1 MWLPVSRRRFTLGYA
16 LVAVGVGAGLL
27 YLDAAGVFIYFG
39 YVPAALLVLGV
50 VLGGVFVAGK
60 VDRLSRVDALAFG
73 VATLG
78 LVVVALASPFLPTS
92 QRKAFYLAARS
103 VKAGM
108 SWEEAQHRMAGYP
121 TFEKH
126 VGSVTFLQKSSPDT
140 VDAAVIRLTSDG
152 EQVAAVEYSAD

>member
-1 MWLPVSRRRFTLGYA
+1 MTRQRFTLGYA
-16 LVAVGVGAGLL
+16 LVAVAVGAGLL

-50 VLGGVFVAGK
+50 VLGGIIAGGRVGRLSK
-60 VDRLSRVDALAFG
+60 VDVLAFG

-78 LVVVALASPFLPTS
+78 LVAVVLACPFLPTS
-92 QRKAFYLAARS
+92 QRKAFYLAAKS

-108 SWEEAQHRMAGYP
+108 SWEEAQRRMAKYP

-126 VGSVTFLQKSSPDT
+126 AGSVTFLHRSSPDT
-140 VDAAVIRLTSDG
+140 ADAAVVRLTSDG